1 MATSVKEKI
10 TKLKVHCQREEQG
23 IKKTRIITI
32 NNVDDKAT
40 NDALYQL
47 AEAISGLVE
56 DDMSKVVRADDQI
69 LQQTV

>member
-10 TKLKVHCQREEQG
+10 TKLKVFYQSAVG
-23 IKKTRIITI
+23 DIKKTRIITI

-47 AEAISGLVE
+47 AEALSSLVY
-56 DDMSKVVRADDQI
+56 DDMSKVVRADDQV
-69 LQQTV
+69 LTQA